1 MIFNIHP
8 ENPQKRKVQAVTEIL
23 KGGGVVI
30 YPTDS
35 VYGLGCDF
43 ANAEAVDRICK
54 LRDLDPVKANLT
66 FICKDISQVSEYTA
80 QMNNETFRL
89 MKRNLPGPFTFILRS
104 NNSVP
109 KMFKN
114 KKRTVG
120 VRIPENNIAIKL
132 VEDLGRPILSTS
144 LKADEDIREYFTDP
158 KLIEEKFG
166 NQVDAVIDGGV
177 GSLDPSAVVDCTGD
191 EPLLIRSGIKQL
203 RL

>member
-1 MIFNIHP
+1 MVYNIHP
-8 ENPQKRKVQAVTEIL
+8 ENPQKRKIEAVTDIL
-23 KGGGVVI
+23 RDGGVII

-43 ANAEAVDRICK
+43 ANADAVDRICK
-54 LRDLDPVKANLT
+54 LKGLDPTKANLT

-89 MKRNLPGPFTFILRS
+89 MKRNLPGPFTFVLKS
-104 NNSVP
+104 NNAVP

-120 VRIPENNIAIKL
+120 VRIPKNNIAIEL
-132 VEDLGRPILSTS
+132 VESLGHPILSTS
-144 LKADEDIREYFTDP
+144 LKAHDDIAEYYTDP
-158 KLIEEKFG
+158 QVIEKEFG
-166 NQVDAVIDGGV
+166 KRVDAIIDGGF
-177 GSLDPSAVVDCTGD
+177 GKLDPSTVVDCTD
-191 EPLLIRSGIKQL
+191 DQPLLIRSGTKEL